1 MLSRT
6 PAVTPERIPSAV
18 RRQRSASIRSYLH
31 KARRCLASLPVGAVT
46 LCVATASAQSGDPRA
61 ESRPAGD
68 AEREP
73 VSNERLHNPRDGD
86 WISYRRTYD
95 VTAYSPLDDINRRTV
110 DELRLEWAYSMRDSG
125 RWVATPIV
133 ANGLMYLSEGT
144 GRVVALDAVTGELA
158 WTHTRSYPEDIR
170 RSEAYPRHR
179 GVSIYGDTIYWGT
192 ADSYLVAL
200 DAYTGEKRW
209 ETKTAEYTD
218 GEGHAHPPLIA
229 DGRVFIGMSGGD
241 FAARG
246 SLKALDAE
254 TGEILWTFFTIP
266 GPADAGAETW
276 DWNAPWPPAGG
287 ATWNTIS
294 YDPSLGLVY
303 VSTGQ
308 PSPWTTATRGLGD
321 SLYTNSIV
329 ALRADT
335 GELAWH
341 FQLVPA
347 DEWDRSA
354 YESMLVDL
362 KIDGQMRPALIQTGK
377 IGWGVVL
384 DRATG
389 EFLHAFRT
397 AYDNTIT
404 GWTETGRPIYDP
416 ATIPGPEDVDSGR
429 VFEICPHIHGARNL
443 QAPSYSP
450 DTGLYYLGVNNS
462 CMNALVVTPEFQPIL
477 GLTGVT
483 YTASLAP
490 GYDFVGEFVAFDP
503 VTGEREW
510 AYRPASGAPMT
521 GSALSTA
528 GGIVFGGTADRQFFA
543 LHTETGDV
551 LWRTRLNGD
560 ISGAPITY
568 EIDGTQYVA
577 VAAGGRIA
585 PTTTLGRLV
594 GVDVP
599 RGSGVLWVF
608 ALPDGDFEELPRPTR
623 LDVPTRSVQAGV
635 YRERQADEG
644 EQIYSAQCDSCHD
657 VEDYVG
663 ASLMAKWGGGTLSD
677 VYQDIALT
685 MPPNDPG
692 GLTPVSYA
700 SIIAYWLRESGL
712 PAGDE
717 ALPGDNFRLGGIVLD
732 QTEAP

>member
-1 MLSRT
+1 MIVRGLRIGFDRIWGYRVQGIFRVSWRRLGGRLRLH
-6 PAVTPERIPSAV
+6 PAPGFALKTLAITFVVSAV
-18 RRQRSASIRSYLH
+18 H
-31 KARRCLASLPVGAVT
+31 
-46 LCVATASAQSGDPRA
+46 AQSVDSDWIRV
-61 ESRPAGD
+61 S
-68 AEREP
+68 AERL
-73 VSNERLHNPRDGD
+73 SNPDDGD
-86 WISYRRTYD
+86 WLSYRRSYD
-95 VTAYSPLDDINRRTV
+95 VTAFSPLDEVNRRNV
-110 DELRLEWAYSMRDSG
+110 DDLRLVWAYTMRDSS

-133 ANGLMYLSEGT
+133 ANGLMYVSEGS
-144 GRVVALDAVTGELA
+144 GRVVAFDALTGELA
-158 WTHTRSYPEDIR
+158 WTHTRNYPDDISS
-170 RSEAYPRHR
+170 SEAYPRHR
-179 GVSIYGDTIYWGT
+179 GVSIYGDTIFWGT

-200 DAYTGEKRW
+200 DARTGEKRW
-209 ETKTAEYTD
+209 ETRTADYRD

-229 DGRVFIGMSGGD
+229 DGKVFIGMSGGD

-246 SLKALDAE
+246 KLQAFDA
-254 TGEILWTFFTIP
+254 TSGDHLWTFYTIP
-266 GPADAGAETW
+266 GPDDPGAETW
-276 DWNAPWPPAGG
+276 DWEAAFPPAGG

-294 YDPSLGLVY
+294 YDPELRLVY
-303 VSTGQ
+303 ASTGQ

-329 ALRADT
+329 AVDADT
-335 GELAWH
+335 GRLRWH

-362 KIDGQMRPALIQTGK
+362 EIDGVMRQALIQTGK

-397 AYDNTIT
+397 AYDNTVT
-404 GWTETGRPIYDP
+404 GWTEDGRPIYDP
-416 ATIPGPEDVDSGR
+416 KTVPLPADVDSGR

-450 DTGLYYLGVNNS
+450 LTGLYYLGVNNS
-462 CMNALVVTPEFQPIL
+462 CMNAQVVTPVFQPIL
-477 GLTGVT
+477 GLTGVS

-490 GYDFVGEFVAFDP
+490 GYDYVGEFVAFDP

-510 AYRPASGAPMT
+510 VYRPESGTPMT
-521 GSALSTA
+521 ASALSTA

-543 LHTETGDV
+543 LHSETGEL
-551 LWRTRLNGD
+551 LWQTRLNGD

-568 EIDGTQYVA
+568 EIEGKQYVA

-599 RGSGVLWVF
+599 SGSGVLWVF
-608 ALPDGDFEELPRPTR
+608 SLPEDEPRELPRPTR
-623 LDVPTRSVQAGV
+623 LDVPTRPVTAGV
-635 YRERQADEG
+635 YRQTQA
-644 EQIYSAQCDSCHD
+644 EQGRALFAQECSVCH
-657 VEDYVG
+657 EIENYTG
-663 ASLMAKWGGGTLSD
+663 ANLLAKWGGGTLSD
-677 VYQDIALT
+677 IYQDISLS
-685 MPPNDPG
+685 MPPANPG

-700 SIIAYWLRESGL
+700 SIVAYFLSESGY
-712 PAGDE
+712 PESRA
-717 ALPGDNFRLGGIVLD
+717 ALPGDAWQLGNITID
-732 QTEAP
+732 APPEP